1 MIKGTWLPIGS
12 QILDSTNGRPASTSL
27 IERPPIHWLLTSEAK
42 PTDYSIVSNSW
53 RFHPKSVVLIAVA
66 LALRWPSGWLVA
78 VEHNEGRALP
88 AQFGPA
94 RWPGRWRVGPIIV
107 VLYQLFPLTAG
118 LLSRLPGREHYSFI
132 SFWWHD
138 AQWQQ
143 INHGIFENK
152 MMSGYFF
159 CRNNM
164 KKQFP
169 WGLGC
174 KRNAHKI
181 YGLKTLDCEQVC
193 TSSRPCI
200 GIKSIYPTIVKNANT
215 LRRLFSL

>member
-1 MIKGTWLPIGS
+1 MFIPFKCYSSTISKRFVMICLLKKLCQFFVRPCTYFLSVIKGTWLPIGS
-12 QILDSTNGRPASTSL
+12 QILDSTNGRPTRTSL

-66 LALRWPSGWLVA
+66 LALRWPSGWQVA

-138 AQWQQ
+138 AQW
-143 INHGIFENK
+143 
-152 MMSGYFF
+152 
-159 CRNNM
+159 C
-164 KKQFP
+164 
-169 WGLGC
+169 
-174 KRNAHKI
+174 
-181 YGLKTLDCEQVC
+181 
-193 TSSRPCI
+193 SR
-200 GIKSIYPTIVKNANT
+200 
-215 LRRLFSL
+215 

>member
-12 QILDSTNGRPASTSL
+12 QILDSTNGRPTRTSL

-164 KKQFP
+164 KKQFQFP
-169 WGLGC
+169 GALVVS
-174 KRNAHKI
+174 AMH
-181 YGLKTLDCEQVC
+181 LKFMDSKHL
-193 TSSRPCI
+193 I
-200 GIKSIYPTIVKNANT
+200 ANRYARV
-215 LRRLFSL
+215 LVPALELKAFIPLL